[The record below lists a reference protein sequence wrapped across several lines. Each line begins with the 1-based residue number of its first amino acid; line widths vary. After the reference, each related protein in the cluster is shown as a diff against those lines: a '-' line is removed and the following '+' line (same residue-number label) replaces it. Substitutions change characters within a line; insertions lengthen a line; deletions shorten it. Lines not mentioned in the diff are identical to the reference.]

1 MNARVGSIVLISL
14 VVLAGMGPSFATD
27 TAMRIRIGEKAP
39 VFSLQDL
46 MTGKTVSLS
55 EYKGRKVV
63 MVEFW
68 GTWCDICNSEIPEL
82 LKLYS
87 EWKGRG
93 FEFLAV
99 AVPPGD
105 ADEVRRFIR
114 EKKLPYPT
122 FLDEDLTVA
131 AKLYGLAG
139 PIPLK
144 VLVDHRGIVRYA
156 HVGGY
161 PAGNGELSQAIEDLV
176 KEMNRENGR
185 TASRP
190 D

>member
-1 MNARVGSIVLISL
+1 MNAPIGRIALTFLVLLAAARPSL
-14 VVLAGMGPSFATD
+14 ATD
-27 TAMRIRIGEKAP
+27 TAMRIRVGEKAP

-46 MTGKTVSLS
+46 MTGRTVTLS
-55 EYKGRKVV
+55 EYEGRKVV

-68 GTWCDICNSEIPEL
+68 GTWCDICNSEVPEL

-87 EWKGRG
+87 DWKDRG
-93 FEFLAV
+93 FELLSI

-105 ADEVRRFIR
+105 ADEVRRFVR

-131 AKLYGLAG
+131 AKLYGLSG

-144 VLVDHRGIVRYA
+144 VLVDHKGIVRYS

-161 PAGNGELSQAIEDLV
+161 PPGDGELSQAIEDLV
-176 KEMNRENGR
+176 KEMNGENGR
-185 TASRP
+185 TASSPR
-190 D
+190 

>member
-1 MNARVGSIVLISL
+1 MNARIGQVTLMFLVL
-14 VVLAGMGPSFATD
+14 LAAVRPSFAAD
-27 TAMRIRIGEKAP
+27 TAMRVKIGEEAP
-39 VFSLQDL
+39 VFSLEDL

-68 GTWCDICNSEIPEL
+68 ATWCDICNSEVPEL

-87 EWKGRG
+87 EWKDRG
-93 FEFLAV
+93 FELLSI

-105 ADEVRRFIR
+105 AAEVRQFIR

-131 AKLYGLAG
+131 AKLYGLSG

-144 VLVDHRGIVRYA
+144 VLVDHKGIVRYA
-156 HVGGY
+156 HVGDY
-161 PAGNGELSQAIEDLV
+161 PPGDGELSEAIEDLV
-176 KEMNRENGR
+176 REMNRENGR
-185 TASRP
+185 TAFRP
-190 D
+190 N

>member
-1 MNARVGSIVLISL
+1 MNARIGRIALLTLGLLAVAYPSL
-14 VVLAGMGPSFATD
+14 ATD
-27 TAMRIRIGEKAP
+27 TAMRIKIGEKAP
-39 VFSLQDL
+39 VFSLPDL
-46 MTGKTVSLS
+46 MTGRTVSLS
-55 EYKGRKVV
+55 EYQGRKVV

-68 GTWCDICNSEIPEL
+68 ATWCDICNHEIPEL

-87 EWKGRG
+87 DWKDRG
-93 FEFLAV
+93 FELLSI

-105 ADEVRRFIR
+105 ADEIRRFIR

-131 AKLYGLAG
+131 ANLYGLAG

-144 VLVDHRGIVRYA
+144 VLVDHKGIVRYS

-161 PAGNGELSQAIEDLV
+161 PPGDGELSHAIEDLV

-190 D
+190 R